1 MLLWWVDYGFSFFLE
16 VQQPFVNEVLDG
28 MPETEA
34 LIRAMPEAPHME
46 FTP

>member
-1 MLLWWVDYGFSFFLE
+1 
-16 VQQPFVNEVLDG
+16 LDG